1 MKALHS
7 IKDSMTTNF
16 CTLFDSN
23 YLSRGL
29 ALYRSL
35 VATGEDF
42 RLYVF
47 CFDDTTYT
55 VLSRLNLDRIAL
67 VRLVDFE
74 SPDLLRVK
82 TGRTKA
88 EYCWT
93 CTSHSIRYA
102 LDAFSLPE
110 VTYLDADLFFYAPPS
125 ILLDEFDRSGASV
138 LITPHRYTRRYDI
151 SWRSGI
157 YCVQFITFRAD
168 ERGLRALDWWR
179 ERCLEWCHARVE
191 NGKFGDQKYLD
202 DWPTRFPGVHV
213 LEHLGGGVAPW
224 NVQQYVIE
232 KNNRLMGREKRT
244 SRRFEVVFFHFHN
257 VRFLTDGYLDLGD
270 YYLRPS
276 IKRAFFQPYVAALEQ
291 AAEDIRGVDATID
304 PHGIHTPAASALQ
317 SLLRLRRR
325 WMKNYL
331 LYDKFRRL

>member
-1 MKALHS
+1 MR
-7 IKDSMTTNF
+7 NF
-16 CTLFDSN
+16 CTLFDTS

-35 VATGEDF
+35 IAVNEDF

-47 CFDDTTYT
+47 CFDDIVYD
-55 VLSRLNLDRIAL
+55 VLRRLNLDRL
-67 VRLVDFE
+67 VPVSLADFE
-74 SPDLLRVK
+74 SPGLLRVK
-82 TGRTKA
+82 PGRTKG

-93 CTSHSIRYA
+93 CTSHTIRYA
-102 LDAFSLPE
+102 LDTFSLPE

-125 ILLDEFDRSGASV
+125 VLLDEFDRSGASV

-179 ERCLEWCHARVE
+179 ERCLEWCYARVE

-213 LEHLGGGVAPW
+213 LEHLGGVAPW
-224 NVQQYVIE
+224 NVQQYDIE
-232 KNNRLMGREKRT
+232 RKNGKLTGRERRT
-244 SRRFEVVFFHFHN
+244 GHLFDVVFFHFHN
-257 VRFLTDGYLDLGD
+257 VRFLTNGYIDMGD
-270 YYLRPS
+270 YYLRPP
-276 IKRAFFQPYVAALEQ
+276 IKEVLFQPYVEALVRS
-291 AAEDIRGVDATID
+291 AEEISRVDATID
-304 PHGIHTPAASALQ
+304 PHGKRPPAASLLQ

-331 LYDKFRRL
+331 SYDEFRKMTSDVMEKI

>member
-1 MKALHS
+1 MN
-7 IKDSMTTNF
+7 NF

-29 ALYRSL
+29 TLYHSL
-35 VATGEDF
+35 VATGEPF
-42 RLYVF
+42 RLFIF
-47 CFDDTTYT
+47 CFDGKTRDILRTMDLPG
-55 VLSRLNLDRIAL
+55 VVPVGLD
-67 VRLVDFE
+67 DFE
-74 SPDLLRVK
+74 SPELKTVK
-82 TGRTKA
+82 QQRSAK

-93 CTSHSIRYA
+93 CTSHTIRYA
-102 LDAFSLPE
+102 LDAFRLPA
-110 VTYLDADLFFYAPPS
+110 VTYLDADLFFYGKPS
-125 ILLDEFDRSGASV
+125 VLLREFDRSGASV

-191 NGKFGDQKYLD
+191 DGKFGDQRYLD
-202 DWPTRFPGVHV
+202 DWPERFPGVHV

-224 NVQQYVIE
+224 NVQQYDISANGGGFTGV
-232 KNNRLMGREKRT
+232 EKRT
-244 SRRFEVVFFHFHN
+244 GTAFDLVFFHFHN
-257 VRFLTDGYLDLGD
+257 IRFMTDGCIDLGD
-270 YYLRPS
+270 YYLAPAVKTALVR
-276 IKRAFFQPYVAALEQ
+276 PYVRALERAG
-291 AAEDIRGVDATID
+291 AAARQVDPGLD
-304 PHGIHTPAASALQ
+304 PHGRRDPASSLFP

-331 LYDKFRRL
+331 PLGEFLAK

>member
-1 MKALHS
+1 MH
-7 IKDSMTTNF
+7 NF
-16 CTLFDSN
+16 CTLFDTG

-35 VATGEDF
+35 LAVNEDF

-47 CFDDTTYT
+47 CFDDTVYN
-55 VLSRLNLDRIAL
+55 VLRRLDLDRLLPVTLA
-67 VRLVDFE
+67 DFE
-74 SPDLLRVK
+74 SPELLRVK
-82 TGRTKA
+82 PGRTKG

-93 CTSHSIRYA
+93 CTSHIIRYA
-102 LDAFSLPE
+102 LDTFSLSE

-125 ILLDEFDRSGASV
+125 VLLDEFDRAKASV
-138 LITPHRYTRRYDI
+138 LITPHRYTRRYDL

-179 ERCLEWCHARVE
+179 GRCLEWCYARVE
-191 NGKFGDQKYLD
+191 DGKFGDQRYLD

-224 NVQQYVIE
+224 NVQKYDIE
-232 KNNRLMGREKRT
+232 REDNLLRGREKLT
-244 SRRFEVVFFHFHN
+244 GHKFDVVFFHFHN
-257 VRFLTDGYLDLGD
+257 VQFLTNGHIDLGD

-276 IKRAFFQPYVAALEQ
+276 IKRALFKPYVAALEQ
-291 AAEDIRGVDATID
+291 AASDIKAVDATID
-304 PHGIHTPAASALQ
+304 PHGMRPPAASALQ
-317 SLLRLRRR
+317 SLLRLRRQ

-331 LYDKFRRL
+331 LYDEFRRL